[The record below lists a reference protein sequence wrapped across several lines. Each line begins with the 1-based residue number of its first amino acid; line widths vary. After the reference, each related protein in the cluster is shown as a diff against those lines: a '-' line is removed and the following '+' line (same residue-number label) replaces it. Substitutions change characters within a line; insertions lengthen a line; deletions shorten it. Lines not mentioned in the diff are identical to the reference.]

1 MSYCCTSDSAA
12 QPSNTSLSA
21 SMFSSAKMV
30 KMGKGKSTQ
39 DAGWAMFKTMLKYKS
54 REAGV
59 VFVEGKSSI
68 NPVF

>member
-1 MSYCCTSDSAA
+1 
-12 QPSNTSLSA
+12 
-21 SMFSSAKMV
+21 MFSSAKMV